1 MIKEFKGKYYFLSN
15 YSKSDIKINDITFL
29 NAESAFHSFK
39 DMKRQSQF
47 ENLDPATAKRK
58 GRNVKLRG
66 DWESVK
72 DEIMYLVVKEKF
84 KQNEEL
90 REKLI
95 ETGNEYLEEGNT
107 WNDTYWGVCNGKGKN
122 KLGKI
127 LMKVRSEMK
136 NIELIK

>member
-47 ENLDPATAKRK
+47 ANLDPATAKRK
-58 GRNVKLRG
+58 GRNVKLRE

-84 KQNEEL
+84 KQNKEL

-107 WNDTYWGVCNGKGKN
+107 WNDTYWGVCNGIGKN